1 MRILKWNR
9 FKSGEWGDSGE
20 SGNSSES
27 GDSGESGDSD
37 ESGDLDESGDGWV
50 FNVLSVE
57 RLFERGCHELSE
69 KI

>member
-27 GDSGESGDSD
+27 GDSGESGD
-37 ESGDLDESGDGWV
+37 GWV

>member
-27 GDSGESGDSD
+27 GDSGESGDS
-37 ESGDLDESGDGWV
+37 SESGDGWV

>member
-9 FKSGEWGDSGE
+9 FETGKWGDSVE

-27 GDSGESGDSD
+27 GDSGESGDS
-37 ESGDLDESGDGWV
+37 SESGDGWV

>member
-37 ESGDLDESGDGWV
+37 ESGDGWV